1 VKIHSHFLKQLTL
14 YLFLI
19 PFLCIY
25 YLGTAFAADYYVNL
39 DAGSN
44 GNGSL
49 SSPWNNMDSARGRG
63 PVNAGDTVYVWGSGS
78 GQIFFNSSDSGASG
92 APITYK
98 ERPGYTA
105 SFKNDGSGTF
115 AFIDSYTNYLT
126 FDGFEVSY
134 YDRGFRVTG
143 ITYDTSCTGITI
155 RNCVIHD
162 ISGYAAVNSGYGS
175 AISLLVE
182 NTEIYNCGNTEAEH
196 GIYLVEGN
204 GITIR
209 GCKIHDNAGNN
220 IQINCRSASS
230 RRVTN
235 LIIEK
240 NLLYN
245 AAKGG
250 YNGYSG
256 SGSGN
261 GIILMDNDNDYSSGA
276 ITNAIVRN
284 NIIHHN
290 SDAGIN
296 FRSQSSKT
304 NYIVNNTL
312 WNNDDVGM
320 EWSGAPAAHFINNI
334 SCDNRSAQ
342 ITGNTSGTT
351 SNNLTTSPEFE
362 STTPENANF
371 LKLSSGSTTALDL
384 GNDQSSRVSD
394 DFWGIIRS
402 SGGVFDI
409 GASEYEGTLLNNAGT
424 EVNTVTN
431 LRIVSSSD
439 TQ

>member
-1 VKIHSHFLKQLTL
+1 
-14 YLFLI
+14 
-19 PFLCIY
+19 
-25 YLGTAFAADYYVNL
+25 
-39 DAGSN
+39 
-44 GNGSL
+44 
-49 SSPWNNMDSARGRG
+49 
-63 PVNAGDTVYVWGSGS
+63 
-78 GQIFFNSSDSGASG
+78 
-92 APITYK
+92 
-98 ERPGYTA
+98 
-105 SFKNDGSGTF
+105 
-115 AFIDSYTNYLT
+115 
-126 FDGFEVSY
+126 
-134 YDRGFRVTG
+134 
-143 ITYDTSCTGITI
+143 
-155 RNCVIHD
+155 VIHD